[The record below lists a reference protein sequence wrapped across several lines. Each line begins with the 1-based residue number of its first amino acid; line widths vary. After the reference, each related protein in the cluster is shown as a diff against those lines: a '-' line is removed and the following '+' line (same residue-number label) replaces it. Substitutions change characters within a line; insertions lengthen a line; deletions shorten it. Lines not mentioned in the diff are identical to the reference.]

1 MSSGLSPE
9 RSELA
14 GAAGGGAGQFAQSEN
29 LEPRRE
35 QAQRDNGK
43 KRGAV
48 VSSGLSPERSKL
60 AGAAGGGAGQFAQSE
75 NLEPRRE
82 QAQRDN
88 GKKRGA
94 VVNRRS
100 VTTDDFGLDEE
111 L

>member
-9 RSELA
+9 RSELG
-14 GAAGGGAGQFAQSEN
+14 GAARGGAGQFAQSE
-29 LEPRRE
+29 
-35 QAQRDNGK
+35 
-43 KRGAV
+43 GAV
-48 VSSGLSPERSKL
+48 CQRHTSSTDRAEGET
-60 AGAAGGGAGQFAQSE
+60 
-75 NLEPRRE
+75 LEPRRE

>member
-9 RSELA
+9 
-14 GAAGGGAGQFAQSEN
+14 Q
-29 LEPRRE
+29 
-35 QAQRDNGK
+35 
-43 KRGAV
+43 
-48 VSSGLSPERSKL
+48 SKL

>member
-9 RSELA
+9 RSELG
-14 GAAGGGAGQFAQSEN
+14 GAARGGAGQFAQSEN

-48 VSSGLSPERSKL
+48 
-60 AGAAGGGAGQFAQSE
+60 AI
-75 NLEPRRE
+75 
-82 QAQRDN
+82 
-88 GKKRGA
+88 
-94 VVNRRS
+94 RRS
-100 VTTDDFGLDEE
+100 VTTDDLGLDEE